1 MLAAAGFVCGSCLLS
16 QRSRHSHSCSAR
28 IKHAQH
34 GRTLAI
40 AAKVQ
45 LKVLAHEQAQ
55 DSLSNRMSHA
65 GPTKRKSK
73 CSAVIA
79 VSAPSA
85 SSTLAFTNGR
95 SKGSSLD
102 ASSISLLVETD
113 EHYTKLLHKLLGGR
127 SVESPTPSTSRVPSP
142 ASEPFDQLPR
152 TVRVQPPV
160 VGPHAAARPEE
171 DERSEE
177 FLRAPCR

>member
-1 MLAAAGFVCGSCLLS
+1 MAARAPETADRLMLAGAGFVCGSCLLS

-113 EHYTKLLHKLLGGR
+113 EHYTKLPHKLLGGR

-142 ASEPFDQLPR
+142 ASDEPF
-152 TVRVQPPV
+152 
-160 VGPHAAARPEE
+160 E
-171 DERSEE
+171 SEV
-177 FLRAPCR
+177 L

>member
-1 MLAAAGFVCGSCLLS
+1 MLARAGFVCGSCLLS

-142 ASEPFDQLPR
+142 ASVPFQLPR
-152 TVRVQPPV
+152 TVRVTPPV

>member
-1 MLAAAGFVCGSCLLS
+1 MLARAGFVCGSCLLS

-79 VSAPSA
+79 LSAPSA

-102 ASSISLLVETD
+102 ASSISLLLETD
-113 EHYTKLLHKLLGGR
+113 EPYTKLPHKLLGGR

-142 ASEPFDQLPR
+142 ASGPFDECEDSESEESTLPFQLPR
-152 TVRVQPPV
+152 TVRVT
-160 VGPHAAARPEE
+160 ASCCRAARCG
-171 DERSEE
+171 
-177 FLRAPCR
+177 AA

>member
-28 IKHAQH
+28 KKHAQH
-34 GRTLAI
+34 GRTLAN

-45 LKVLAHEQAQ
+45 LKVLAREQAQ
-55 DSLSNRMSHA
+55 DSLSNCMSHE

-79 VSAPSA
+79 LSAPSA

-102 ASSISLLVETD
+102 ASSISLLLETD
-113 EHYTKLLHKLLGGR
+113 EPYTKLPHKLLGGR
-127 SVESPTPSTSRVPSP
+127 SVESPTPSSFKCPLPLVFVHMRVTSGALAFS
-142 ASEPFDQLPR
+142 
-152 TVRVQPPV
+152 TVR
-160 VGPHAAARPEE
+160 GR
-171 DERSEE
+171 
-177 FLRAPCR
+177 LR